1 MTCGLTDP
9 LLAFALF
16 GSIWAQGTP
25 ECQYSSTVFQLS
37 IGGSYV
43 DLDHYSKQAV
53 PQTKWGYSYLS
64 VDAKKQ
70 PAHEVMLLSDNIL
83 FSNGPGAP
91 PADYAFEINWNY
103 NQEPKKTKGQTTTY
117 AALSGQGACFIKF
130 SGVKSGQIKSINTY
144 RLKKLN

>member
-1 MTCGLTDP
+1 MYE
-9 LLAFALF
+9 F
-16 GSIWAQGTP
+16 
-25 ECQYSSTVFQLS
+25 S

-43 DLDHYSKQAV
+43 DLDHYSIKPV

-64 VDAKKQ
+64 VDDKNQ
-70 PAHEVMLLSDNIL
+70 PAHEVMLLADNIL

-91 PADYAFEINWNY
+91 PADYAFEINWKY
-103 NQEPKKTKGQTTTY
+103 GQAPKETQRHTVTL

-130 SGVKSGQIKSINTY
+130 PGVKSGQIKSINTY